1 MDQLIDKPR
10 VSGAEQRGDSP
21 GRQRLLAAAAE
32 EFSRNG
38 YAGTSIA
45 AIAARASVSKSTI
58 FHHFDCK
65 QALYLAVIEAAAGD
79 FASTLDQ
86 VLIARRQA
94 RENLSDFQQ
103 VHLAHLHD
111 NEQVALL
118 VLRELQ
124 GGGPGDTT
132 GAVSE
137 VLAGNYN
144 RLVQYMAT
152 ARDKGEI
159 RGDADLEVAA
169 LVMFAANAFAFQTR
183 QVLKDFPGLDVEQQP
198 ERFTAAVSDLI
209 FHGLRPCEL
218 KGDSELEGERH
229 EK

>member
-1 MDQLIDKPR
+1 M
-10 VSGAEQRGDSP
+10 SGAKQWSDSP
-21 GRQRLLAAAAE
+21 GRRRLLSAAAE

-45 AIAARASVSKSTI
+45 AIAARAAVSKSTI

-65 QALYLAVIEAAAGD
+65 KALYVAVIEAAAGD

-86 VLIARRQA
+86 VLVTRRQA
-94 RENLSDFQQ
+94 RESLSDFQQ
-103 VHLAHLHD
+103 AHLAHLHK
-111 NEQVALL
+111 NEQVAML

-124 GGGPGDTT
+124 GDGPGESS
-132 GAVSE
+132 GIVSE

-144 RLVQYMAT
+144 RLVQYLAA
-152 ARDKGEI
+152 ARDKGEV
-159 RGDADLEVAA
+159 RVNADLEVAA

-183 QVLKDFPGLDVEQQP
+183 QVLKDFPGLDIERQP

-209 FHGLRPCEL
+209 FRGLRH
-218 KGDSELEGERH
+218 GELEGELEGDAN